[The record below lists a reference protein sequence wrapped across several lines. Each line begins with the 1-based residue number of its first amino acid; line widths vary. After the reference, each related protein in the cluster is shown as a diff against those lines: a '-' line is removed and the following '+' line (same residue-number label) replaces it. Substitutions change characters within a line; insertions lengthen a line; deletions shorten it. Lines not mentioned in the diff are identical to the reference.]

1 METVTLME
9 NFTKRQFM
17 QLRLYLFLAIALVT
31 LSGCQAEKP
40 GCPLV
45 GSTGNYLT
53 IPPESLPSTITTFS
67 TPATKKIRGRNITVD
82 KIIEGPLCNDLW
94 SGTVYV
100 TCNVQI
106 YEWTEKPLFL
116 KNCNLS
122 ISPDTV
128 VYVAY
133 HNDTAYYKGCSCH
146 TGEVEE
152 P

>member
-1 METVTLME
+1 MKVRVT
-9 NFTKRQFM
+9 
-17 QLRLYLFLAIALVT
+17 LFLAFALII

-45 GSTGNYLT
+45 GTTGNYLT
-53 IPPESLPSTITTFS
+53 IPPEALPTPYSDPSTPTTM
-67 TPATKKIRGRNITVD
+67 KIRGRNITVD
-82 KIIEGPLCNDLW
+82 KIVEGPLCN
-94 SGTVYV
+94 GTWEGTIYV
-100 TCNVQI
+100 TCSVQV
-106 YEWTEKPLFL
+106 YAWVDKPLFL
-116 KNCNLS
+116 KDCNLS
-122 ISPDTV
+122 IIPDTV